1 MRSLTAV
8 VLSYGLGRF
17 LVLGWGRV
25 YPFARTRRCISQIAD
40 LVPVVLAVPAGVRA
54 WYEPPVLAS
63 VAELLWDSSWSFK
76 VAAFVD
82 MMVRYAVMAP
92 MCTHER

>member
-8 VLSYGLGRF
+8 LLSYGLGRF

-25 YPFARTRRCISQIAD
+25 YPFARTRRCVSHIAD
-40 LVPVVLAVPAGVRA
+40 MLPVLLAVPAGVRA
-54 WYEPPVLAS
+54 WYEPAVLDS
-63 VAELLWDSSWSFK
+63 VDQLLWDSSWSFK

-82 MMVRYAVMAP
+82 MIVR
-92 MCTHER
+92 